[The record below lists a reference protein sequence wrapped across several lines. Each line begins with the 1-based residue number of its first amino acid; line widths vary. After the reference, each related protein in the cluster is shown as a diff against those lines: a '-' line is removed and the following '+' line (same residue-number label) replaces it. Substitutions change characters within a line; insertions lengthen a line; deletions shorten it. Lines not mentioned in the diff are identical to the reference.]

1 MAEVYPSLWREQFA
15 PRELTGDQ
23 RDAYVAAAWMQ
34 HADLDGSLDEH
45 LAPSL
50 TADERRTADIEG
62 WILGVQ

>member
-1 MAEVYPSLWREQFA
+1 LIR
-15 PRELTGDQ
+15 R
-23 RDAYVAAAWMQ
+23 
-34 HADLDGSLDEH
+34 ADLDGSLNEY